1 MIQID
6 MGKTVSTEEVT
17 DALAD
22 YDMKDLSVVLA
33 GDEQDQ
39 IIIKTTDALNN
50 DKRSEV
56 VDTLGETF
64 GVTQDDVLAS
74 EEFGPTVGRD

>member
-64 GVTQDDVLAS
+64 GVTQDDVLALRNS
-74 EEFGPTVGRD
+74 DRP